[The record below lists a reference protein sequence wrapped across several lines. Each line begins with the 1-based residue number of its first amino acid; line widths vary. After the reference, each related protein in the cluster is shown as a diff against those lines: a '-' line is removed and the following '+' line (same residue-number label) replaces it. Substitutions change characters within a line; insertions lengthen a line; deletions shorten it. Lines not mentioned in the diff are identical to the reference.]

1 MYENL
6 YYHQNYKVEIRFVLS
21 DLINENL
28 STKKDMKILYI
39 SKILYGKILALMFQD
54 FETSFKYFSE
64 GINEMSNI
72 YGKKSSEVMR
82 EEENIKLI
90 LNKELIWKDCE

>member
-1 MYENL
+1 
-6 YYHQNYKVEIRFVLS
+6 
-21 DLINENL
+21 
-28 STKKDMKILYI
+28 
-39 SKILYGKILALMFQD
+39 MFQD